1 LKLVDNAD
9 DMTFSSP
16 YVQGQSEAVAAKVS
30 ATANDKNG

>member
-16 YVQGQSEAVAAKVS
+16 YVQGQSEALAAKVS
-30 ATANDKNG
+30 ATAKDKNG

>member
-16 YVQGQSEAVAAKVS
+16 SVQGQSEALAAKGS
-30 ATANDKNG
+30 AITKDKNG